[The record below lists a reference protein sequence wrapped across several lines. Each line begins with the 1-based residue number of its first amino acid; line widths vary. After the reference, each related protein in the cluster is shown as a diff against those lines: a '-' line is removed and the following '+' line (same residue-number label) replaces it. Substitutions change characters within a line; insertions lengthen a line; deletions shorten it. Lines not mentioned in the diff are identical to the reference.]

1 MTAQRMLQTLL
12 VASILLLSTL
22 GFVSAYKLSP
32 IDGTADIGAYHVQ
45 PGRCANVER
54 TLRRRYYYFF
64 RESIPH
70 MPTPQMDS
78 TALCADDPMLTQ
90 GYSGDFQDKPYLMY
104 ARCLYGRN
112 TIRALCGTTD
122 RSGKPTHI
130 VSPIEA
136 ACPKYTRCKNLCATK
151 VSKALATAYEP
162 AQVQLAQC
170 MPLATWDRLT
180 ALYAPQGRRSPGVSL
195 ATDEL
200 SDTQSANVDTLDPSV
215 ATQRGAAGYGADQ
228 VQSLGYNSLANIV
241 GASRVQKS
249 LSAMGF
255 RKRSLSS
262 TPRIEKRHHTSPSSA

>member
-1 MTAQRMLQTLL
+1 MVSQR
-12 VASILLLSTL
+12 ILSTL
-22 GFVSAYKLSP
+22 VAILLSAICFANAYNLSET
-32 IDGTADIGAYHVQ
+32 DGTANIGAYHVQ

-64 RESIPH
+64 RQSIPH

-78 TALCADDPMLTQ
+78 TALCADDPMLTE

-122 RSGKPTHI
+122 RSGKPTQI
-130 VSPIEA
+130 VSPVEA

-151 VSKALATAYEP
+151 VNNGLATAYEP

-170 MPLATWDRLT
+170 MPFATWDRLT
-180 ALYAPQGRRSPGVSL
+180 QLYAPPQTRRAPGVSF
-195 ATDEL
+195 ATDET
-200 SDTQSANVDTLDPSV
+200 SDTQAVNMDNLDPSV
-215 ATQRGAAGYGADQ
+215 ASAHAAAGYGTGE
-228 VQSLGYNSLANIV
+228 VHSLGYSSLANTISP
-241 GASRVQKS
+241 AHAQKG

-262 TPRIEKRHHTSPSSA
+262 SSHHQHASPPSA